1 MRRSHRVAWVHSV
14 CVFSGSSPG
23 ARPEYAEAAR
33 ALGNELAARSLR
45 VVYGGGSVGLMTLV
59 ADAALAA
66 GAEVIGVIPQ
76 QLVDW
81 EVAHRG
87 LSDLRVT
94 GSMHER
100 KALMAELSD
109 GFVALPGGYGTL
121 EEFAEVVTWSQLGLQ
136 SKPCGLL
143 DVAGF
148 YGPLLTFL
156 DHAVAERFIRAEHR
170 ALVLTDTDPA
180 RLLDAM
186 SNWTPPPSTG
196 KWTDRND
203 AGQPVTHLGRA
214 ITSEDVR
221 RLDDDE

>member
-1 MRRSHRVAWVHSV
+1 VVRSV

-23 ARPEYAEAAR
+23 ARPEYAAAAR
-33 ALGNELAARSLR
+33 ALGNELAARNLR
-45 VVYGGGSVGLMTLV
+45 VVYGGAGVGLMTLV

-109 GFVALPGGYGTL
+109 GFIALPGGYGTL
-121 EEFAEVVTWSQLGLQ
+121 EEFAEIVTWSQLGLQ

-156 DHAVAERFIRAEHR
+156 DRAVAEGFIRPEHR
-170 ALVLTDTDPA
+170 ELVLTDTDPA
-180 RLLDAM
+180 RLLDTM
-186 SNWTPPPSTG
+186 NNWAPLPSTG
-196 KWTDRND
+196 KWTDRSR
-203 AGQPVTHLGRA
+203 GLPVA
-214 ITSEDVR
+214 PD
-221 RLDDDE
+221 

>member
-1 MRRSHRVAWVHSV
+1 MRSV

-23 ARPEYAEAAR
+23 ARPAYAVAAR
-33 ALGNELAARSLR
+33 DLGEELAARKVR
-45 VVYGGGSVGLMTLV
+45 VVYGGAGIGLMALM
-59 ADAALAA
+59 ADAALDA
-66 GAEVIGVIPQ
+66 GGEVIGVIPQ
-76 QLVDW
+76 QLVDK
-81 EVAHRG
+81 EVAHRR

-121 EEFAEVVTWSQLGLQ
+121 EEFAEALTWSQLGLQ

-156 DHAVAERFIRAEHR
+156 DHAVAEQFVRAEHR
-170 ALVLTDTDPA
+170 DLVLADTDPA
-180 RLLDAM
+180 RLLDTM
-186 SNWTPPPSTG
+186 SDWTPPSLD
-196 KWTDRND
+196 KWIDPDDT
-203 AGQPVTHLGRA
+203 VTR
-214 ITSEDVR
+214 
-221 RLDDDE
+221 